1 MKMTDGS
8 MRLQKFLARAGVASR
23 RSSEKLI
30 EQGRVSVNGNVVTQL
45 GTKIDPARDRIDL
58 DGKEVVLS
66 DVDCVLML
74 HKPAGY
80 LTAMKQD
87 RGRSC
92 VAQLVPTERYPGLY
106 PIGRLDF
113 DTTGLLLFT
122 TDGELGNALLH
133 PSSHVS
139 KEYRAWVEGCPSDG
153 ELEILRHG
161 VRLNDGMTSPA
172 KVKIIK
178 RSGRTSLL
186 SITIHEGRKRQV
198 KRMCEAIGHPVVR
211 LHRSKFGPLELG
223 DLPLGKYRILN
234 NEEVNALRACAG
246 MSTTASDSLH
256 DTM

>member
-58 DGKEVVLS
+58 DGKEVILS

-153 ELEILRHG
+153 ELAILRHG
-161 VRLNDGMTSPA
+161 VKLNDGMTSPA

-223 DLPLGKYRILN
+223 DLPLGKYRTLN

-246 MSTTASDSLH
+246 MSTAASDSLH